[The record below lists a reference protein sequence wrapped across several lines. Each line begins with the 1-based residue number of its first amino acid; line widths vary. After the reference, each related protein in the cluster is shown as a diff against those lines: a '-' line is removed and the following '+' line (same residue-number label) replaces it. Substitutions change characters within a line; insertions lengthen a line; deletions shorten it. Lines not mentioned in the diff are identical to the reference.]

1 MLLDFYHRLETQKP
15 TTSGSFNLPLTQQQI
30 ANLLGMS
37 VVHVNRV
44 LDTLREEQA
53 IRIEKHRVIIL
64 DLSTLADLAKVDVRL
79 YQAADNN

>member
-1 MLLDFYHRLETQKP
+1 MLLDFYHRLETQKL

-44 LDTLREEQA
+44 LHTLRDEQA
-53 IRIEKHRVIIL
+53 IKIEKDRVIIL
-64 DLSTLADLAKVDVRL
+64 DYLLWPTWRK
-79 YQAADNN
+79 